1 MYLLWWVQHKH
12 LSPVIVAAVLAAGDL
27 AATALEVPTGRFA
40 DRYGHCRSLIFGSA
54 MQVAGMLL
62 FWLGEGVPGLLAA
75 SLAVALGDAFRSG
88 ADEALLYRSCAAVH
102 GCANFHA
109 IVARSHSLQL
119 IALVALILIGG
130 ALVTEYGFT
139 AAWIAETALAAMG
152 LVIALAMAEP
162 PAPDIAENEPDDA
175 TASQSTLPPAWSVL
189 QTALPMILPAALLYA
204 AANATSF
211 MAQTRGES
219 DAGTLTLLVAGT
231 TLVEALGAALSC
243 RFRAHLRTLYL
254 LLATGMACVAAMA
267 AVPAAFLPG
276 VVGLSFLAGV
286 TDPLRTTALQRA
298 SADAARAQTASW
310 ASAIDMS
317 VSALAQ
323 LLAGVLPSRR
333 GRM

>member
-40 DRYGHCRSLIFGSA
+40 DRYGHRRSLMFGSA

-102 GCANFHA
+102 GRANFHV

-162 PAPDIAENEPDDA
+162 PAAGAAEDAPDDT
-175 TASQSTLPPAWSVL
+175 TASQSPLSAWSVL
-189 QTALPMILPAALLYA
+189 QTVLPMVLPAALLYA

-243 RFRAHLRTLYL
+243 RFRAHLRNLYL

-267 AVPAAFLPG
+267 AVQAAFLPG

-286 TDPLRTTALQRA
+286 TDPLRTTAIQRA
-298 SADAARAQTASW
+298 SADGARAQTASW